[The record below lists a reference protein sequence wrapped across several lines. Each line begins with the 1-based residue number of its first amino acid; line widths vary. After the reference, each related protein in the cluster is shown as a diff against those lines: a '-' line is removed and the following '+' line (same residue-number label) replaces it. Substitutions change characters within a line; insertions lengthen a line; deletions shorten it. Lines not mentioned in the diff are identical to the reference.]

1 MMNYP
6 ENGPYHISET
16 VEARHFKYGLQ
27 IDRDEQNQVISE
39 RAWIQDHVTFL
50 MFRIYKW

>member
-1 MMNYP
+1 MQANAISIVSIGMMNYP

-27 IDRDEQNQVISE
+27 IDRDEQKQVISE
-39 RAWIQDHVTFL
+39 RA
-50 MFRIYKW
+50 